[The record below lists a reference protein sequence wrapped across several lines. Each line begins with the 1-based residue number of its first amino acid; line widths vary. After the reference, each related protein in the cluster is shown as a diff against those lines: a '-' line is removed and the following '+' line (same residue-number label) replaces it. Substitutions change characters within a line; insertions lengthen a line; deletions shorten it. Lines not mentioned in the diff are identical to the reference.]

1 MDAPRVQILRHDVCP
16 NSITSQS
23 AQSFE
28 DVPLTPPYDKDQSSH
43 ASSVFSPV
51 RLEHGIVTSGR
62 VWAGSSTSDEVCER
76 RCRISRGLLGQGGSA
91 AVAGT
96 RSEELEIVV
105 DGQVL
110 LCSEASKDSEREE
123 CGTTS
128 EVFNLGL
135 DLREPGTRSAASDL
149 TLVETSVA
157 LDISGPLFASTLS
170 PSGSPIPESDISD
183 EPLTPSDYIDTSNTQ
198 ASPTTSTYPPRPRIR
213 LPSPKSTQ
221 CQTPTPSSP
230 PASFDI
236 PIPIFPYP
244 AGTSRCRK
252 RDCPIKIPHE
262 RGPYL
267 HEGKLRTREGAIFGA
282 SNPPEEIWEVYDRLV
297 YEISRGTADK
307 ASFDPV
313 ERFVR
318 YHFGEIRGWG
328 GGELEGV
335 GGRGKVGRKAG
346 GWRVWG

>member
-1 MDAPRVQILRHDVCP
+1 MEASHVQNSRHHIRP
-16 NSITSQS
+16 NSRTSPS
-23 AQSFE
+23 AQPFE

-62 VWAGSSTSDEVCER
+62 VWAGSSTPDGVCER
-76 RCRISRGLLGQGGSA
+76 RRRVSRRLLGHGGSA

-96 RSEELEIVV
+96 RSEELETVV

-110 LCSEASKDSEREE
+110 LCSEASKDSEQE

-128 EVFNLGL
+128 EVFNPGS
-135 DLREPGTRSAASDL
+135 DRRDPGTRSTASDL

-157 LDISGPLFASTLS
+157 LDVSGPPFSSTLS

-183 EPLTPSDYIDTSNTQ
+183 EPLTPSDYIDTSNTP
-198 ASPTTSTYPPRPRIR
+198 AAPTTSTSPPRPRTHV
-213 LPSPKSTQ
+213 PPPKNTP
-221 CQTPTPSSP
+221 CQTSTPCSP

-297 YEISRGTADK
+297 YETSRCTADK
-307 ASFDPV
+307 DSFDPA

-318 YHFGEIRGWG
+318 YHFGEIRGWE
-328 GGELEGV
+328 GGELM
-335 GGRGKVGRKAG
+335 GGGGGFEKGQGKAG
-346 GWRVWG
+346 GWRV